1 LSRYWVR
8 TAEERAWSEQ
18 TTGCAIHY
26 DADGA
31 SVSVRAHRDA
41 RYLEMITSAVR
52 VCAKYRP
59 KMGRRGRAGLS
70 PQDFQEIYG
79 GDPFYKWF
87 GLDNP
92 LLYTAHRAAGGM
104 TSIYRQIGIACEHL
118 FRALLQD
125 ELGLSEEDTKWSYSV
140 VGADERR
147 RSLSLDA
154 RVSLEKIPDAHKRK
168 RVRAWLRGAAG
179 AVGVD
184 TGVIRALRG
193 AVFELRQGYKS
204 KDSKRQNADIANAAA
219 AYSQGYLPCL
229 LLMSCQIDE
238 DVKVRYQ
245 RARWAIL
252 VGQTSGSSLESTYG
266 FLREVVG
273 YDLAA
278 FFERHAPNIRREVL
292 GVLQALLKRD

>member
-1 LSRYWVR
+1 
-8 TAEERAWSEQ
+8 
-18 TTGCAIHY
+18 
-26 DADGA
+26 
-31 SVSVRAHRDA
+31 
-41 RYLEMITSAVR
+41 
-52 VCAKYRP
+52 
-59 KMGRRGRAGLS
+59 
-70 PQDFQEIYG
+70 
-79 GDPFYKWF
+79 
-87 GLDNP
+87 
-92 LLYTAHRAAGGM
+92 
-104 TSIYRQIGIACEHL
+104 
-118 FRALLQD
+118 
-125 ELGLSEEDTKWSYSV
+125 
-140 VGADERR
+140 
-147 RSLSLDA
+147 
-154 RVSLEKIPDAHKRK
+154 
-168 RVRAWLRGAAG
+168 
-179 AVGVD
+179 
-184 TGVIRALRG
+184 VIRALRG

-238 DVKVRYQ
+238 DVKVRYR